1 MRLLA
6 TDQQIRSWL
15 SVSFNHDKFIP
26 GGLLKN
32 EGQVGIGCCRN
43 IISALSERRDPNKLF
58 ILLYVVGSS
67 ILHNQKLACQEVG
80 KEQIQYRCDF
90 LHFATALELWSQ
102 GSPPSYVGTLRPTI
116 STGSVT

>member
-1 MRLLA
+1 MTDKLA
-6 TDQQIRSWL
+6 LDAA
-15 SVSFNHDKFIP
+15 
-26 GGLLKN
+26 
-32 EGQVGIGCCRN
+32 GISHWIG
-43 IISALSERRDPNKLF
+43 ALWERRDPNKLF

-90 LHFATALELWSQ
+90 LHFATALEFWSQ
-102 GSPPSYVGTLRPTI
+102 GTI